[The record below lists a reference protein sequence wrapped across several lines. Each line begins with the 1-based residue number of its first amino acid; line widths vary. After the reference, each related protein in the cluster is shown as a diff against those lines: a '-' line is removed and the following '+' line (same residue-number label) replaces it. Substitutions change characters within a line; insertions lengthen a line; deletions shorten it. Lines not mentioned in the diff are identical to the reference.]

1 MQQEVCINE
10 VELPEQQTDDIILID
25 PDNLEYEDF
34 PNDMTDEVG
43 EDDFYESDDQCG
55 DNENSNDESE
65 LCNLFS
71 GINEFQTCIMHVCY
85 V

>member
-1 MQQEVCINE
+1 MKI
-10 VELPEQQTDDIILID
+10 
-25 PDNLEYEDF
+25 F
-34 PNDMTDEVG
+34 PTMTDEVG